1 MRLFWVQE
9 VFHLFEDAPSGAR
22 LDQHIEGSLC
32 PWAPAQ
38 RPKDTLK
45 AEPP

>member
-9 VFHLFEDAPSGAR
+9 ALHLFEDAPSGASP
-22 LDQHIEGSLC
+22 DQHTEGSLC

-45 AEPP
+45 AESP